1 MYHVQIDKEAFEKL
15 KDYFEKEQFIDMMT
29 WRFRSDTFRKYY
41 QLMDRIIEEGIKA
54 LREEKGMDAI
64 LDAQEA
70 SE

>member
-1 MYHVQIDKEAFEKL
+1 MQHIQIGSAAYEVL
-15 KDYFEKEQFIDMMT
+15 KDYLENERHLDMTT
-29 WRFRSDTFRKYY
+29 WRFRSDTFREYY
-41 QLMDRIIEEGIKA
+41 HVMDRIIEEGIKA